1 MPTVTAPPNPPLLL
15 IVTFAVPV
23 PIAAA
28 PIPVHVTVIFR
39 PSQGTAAPFR
49 TTREPLLKIH
59 AEAILLCRM
68 VKPDIFTE
76 TDGLVVDIVR
86 VVLDASVAVLLNTVE
101 NDPAD
106 ALAVP
111 RLFPR

>member
-1 MPTVTAPPNPPLLL
+1 VPTVVPPPPPLLL
-15 IVTFAVPV
+15 IVTVAVPV

-28 PIPVHVTVIFR
+28 PMLVHVTVIFR

-49 TTREPLLKIH
+49 ITREPLLKIH

-68 VKPDIFTE
+68 VRPDTFVKI
-76 TDGLVVDIVR
+76 DGLVVDIVR
-86 VVLDASVAVLLNTVE
+86 VVLEARVAVLLNTVE